1 MALLLLS
8 GESVRNL
15 IWILAQ
21 ISQKLMSH
29 ETKGVQSLL
38 PTPLE
43 KKIVLH
49 QFKGAEI
56 HSSTWNRTI
65 CNYILEHRVAPVTR
79 DVNLEDCHA
88 LLFFLQVFR
97 KLKQKVFSLFFRHI
111 SIFNDTLRNNTFVK
125 QTPNLLP
132 SYYQKRNKM
141 PSSKV

>member
-38 PTPLE
+38 PTSLE
-43 KKIVLH
+43 KKILY

-97 KLKQKVFSLFFRHI
+97 KLK
-111 SIFNDTLRNNTFVK
+111 
-125 QTPNLLP
+125 
-132 SYYQKRNKM
+132 
-141 PSSKV
+141 

>member
-15 IWILAQ
+15 IWISAQ

-79 DVNLEDCHA
+79 DVNLEDCPT
-88 LLFFLQVFR
+88 LLLTSVP
-97 KLKQKVFSLFFRHI
+97 KAKIESLFPCF
-111 SIFNDTLRNNTFVK
+111 FDTLVSLMIHLETIH
-125 QTPNLLP
+125 L
-132 SYYQKRNKM
+132 
-141 PSSKV
+141 